1 MDDYMLKH
9 ILSSAIF
16 IAIEMALL
24 FVVAII
30 LSKISGYV
38 IKDIFFIEG
47 IVSVIIGVLSS
58 MAGNSKGLSI
68 QSMGRNNASITGNNN
83 LRITEME
90 NKNFKDYF
98 KSALSFKTN
107 AVSLII
113 CGIIWLILSF
123 II

>member
-1 MDDYMLKH
+1 MDNYMLKH

-16 IAIEMALL
+16 ISIEMALL

-47 IVSVIIGVLSS
+47 IISVIIGVLSS

-107 AVSLII
+107 VVSLII